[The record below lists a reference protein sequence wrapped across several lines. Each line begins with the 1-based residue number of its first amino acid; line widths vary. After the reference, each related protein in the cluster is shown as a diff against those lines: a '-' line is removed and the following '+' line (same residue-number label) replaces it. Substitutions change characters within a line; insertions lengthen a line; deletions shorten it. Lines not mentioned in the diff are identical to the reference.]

1 MKIYSRTDIGKKRSI
16 NQDAYY
22 VGEFDDGSAFAI
34 VCDGMGG
41 HMAGDIASER
51 AISVI
56 SDYIKKSYSPKMN
69 SSAVENLLRAAVDS
83 ANTEIYDLAHSS
95 SDFEGMGTTATLAI
109 IYKNKLIT
117 AHVGDSRIYAVD
129 SEGIKQVSTDHSFV
143 QELLSRGEITRE
155 FAEHHPARNYIT
167 RAVGTEDTLKV
178 DVSVNDYKGNVVLI
192 CSDGLTNMLSDSQIK
207 DIVNENDDL
216 QTAAEELVAFANKKG
231 GLDNITVVAF
241 CKE

>member
-95 SDFEGMGTTATLAI
+95 SDFEGMGTTVVIAFVIGNLAHI
-109 IYKNKLIT
+109 I
-117 AHVGDSRIYAVD
+117 HVGDSRAYLLRAEEI
-129 SEGIKQVSTDHSFV
+129 EQLTTDHSIV
-143 QELLSRGEITRE
+143 QAMLLRGEISEDEAKT
-155 FAEHHPARNYIT
+155 HPRKNVIY
-167 RAVGTEDTLKV
+167 RALGIADSVMCDYNIALKPEN
-178 DVSVNDYKGNVVLI
+178 VSILL
-192 CSDGLTNMLSDSQIK
+192 CSDGLSNLVEEHTLLETFKTASREDFVSK
-207 DIVNENDDL
+207 IVDLANE
-216 QTAAEELVAFANKKG
+216 AG
-231 GLDNITVVAF
+231 GTDNITAVLIS
-241 CKE
+241 